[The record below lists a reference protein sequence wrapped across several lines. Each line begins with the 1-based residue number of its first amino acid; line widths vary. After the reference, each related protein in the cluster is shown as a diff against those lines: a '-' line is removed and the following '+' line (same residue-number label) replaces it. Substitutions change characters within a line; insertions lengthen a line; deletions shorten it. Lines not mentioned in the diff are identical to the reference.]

1 MEKKTKVQYFNEI
14 KDIITN
20 FYEGEEKEDYIA
32 FVDKQINSL
41 ENQRIKQIEK
51 REKNKEAA
59 DELTETIYSM
69 LDEVEYRSIELIISM
84 IGDEELT
91 KNKVVSRMSRLIKEE
106 RAEKTIVKN
115 GTKRQTLYRKTK
127 IDTEDTEDI
136 VES

>member
-1 MEKKTKVQYFNEI
+1 MEKKTKVQYFNEMR
-14 KDIITN
+14 DIITN

-32 FVDKQINSL
+32 FIDKQINSL

-51 REKNKEAA
+51 REKNREAA

-69 LDEVEYRSIELIISM
+69 LDEVEYRSTELIISM
-84 IGDEELT
+84 IGNAELT
-91 KNKVVSRMSRLIKEE
+91 KNKIVSRISRLIKEG

-127 IDTEDTEDI
+127 IDTEDMEDI
-136 VES
+136 AES